1 MVIAY
6 QAEDKRTMS
15 FISATVS
22 GVNWSSNAYGYT
34 DAGHGSCSDVGIG
47 AFYFNG
53 NENPSFTKIDIA
65 SSIYTNIAG
74 NQFSCFFIET
84 FNSPE

>member
-1 MVIAY
+1 
-6 QAEDKRTMS
+6 MS

-74 NQFSCFFIET
+74 KQELEVT
-84 FNSPE
+84 FNGITTRLEF